1 MRVLFFGMV
10 KSRENLIGAYGF
22 SIGVFL
28 AVVIG
33 LFNNNVFSQAN
44 EVLYSALVIIGLL
57 VGFSNG
63 TDRNSVTFLFASL
76 CLVVI
81 GALGVQPLVFIAKT
95 NIIVSKM
102 SSILVSLMV
111 LFLPVTIIVALK
123 TVFSQARV

>member
-1 MRVLFFGMV
+1 MV

-28 AVVIG
+28 AIVIG
-33 LFNNNVFSQAN
+33 LFNNDVFSQAN
-44 EVLYSALVIIGLL
+44 EYLYSALVIIGLF
-57 VGFSNG
+57 VGFVNR

-76 CLVVI
+76 SLVIV
-81 GALGVQPLVFIAKT
+81 GALGVTPLVFIAKN
-95 NIIVSKM
+95 NIIVAKM

-123 TVFSQARV
+123 TVFSQARI